1 MIDQQIGPLTI
12 VDALRSMADISI
24 VIDTETFI
32 GGAVMRQAR
41 KRRWTTWLQ
50 RVEFC
55 DACGQVC
62 TRSCRSAAAR
72 AAAVDGRLAAGL
84 SR

>member
-1 MIDQQIGPLTI
+1 MFDVAWRYIDICRYREVVELG
-12 VDALRSMADISI
+12 
-24 VIDTETFI
+24 TFI
-32 GGAVMRQAR
+32 GGEFMRQER

-62 TRSCRSAAAR
+62 TPGCRAAAAR

-84 SR
+84 LR